1 MRYCYTEAGKAEITL
16 EMTVADLQELLAAV
30 NSAAA
35 AENSTIGSAACRVIW
50 PRLINPLRKACV
62 RLRIICCVNWRG
74 ISDADRDDS
83 HRHR

>member
-35 AENSTIGSAACRVIW
+35 CRKFKLSD
-50 PRLINPLRKACV
+50 PPLVA
-62 RLRIICCVNWRG
+62 
-74 ISDADRDDS
+74 
-83 HRHR
+83 